1 MNNST
6 NTVLEPKTVKDKYPE
21 GGEIIVP
28 PLTWVS
34 DITAVKM
41 NGFTPVFADISMKT
55 LSLDTEKILLKI
67 NMENR
72 RQQKIAKVIK
82 QDLAILFQR
91 EARNL
96 FNGAFITV
104 TTVSITA
111 DMSYAKVY
119 LSIMGNNENNVLSL
133 TSLGKSPL

>member
-1 MNNST
+1 
-6 NTVLEPKTVKDKYPE
+6 
-21 GGEIIVP
+21 
-28 PLTWVS
+28 
-34 DITAVKM
+34 
-41 NGFTPVFADISMKT
+41 
-55 LSLDTEKILLKI
+55 
-67 NMENR
+67 MENR

-119 LSIMGNNENNVLSL
+119 LSIMGNNENNVLKDVQIKSKEIRNIIAKQVRHQMRKVPEFQFYIDDSL
-133 TSLGKSPL
+133 DYYEKIDELLKK